1 MSIANS
7 FAKKRRAPIEQAPVS
22 NQTQYNPNAFRNG
35 PAPATNGSAPAQSG
49 FTLPQVIALIDKRLV
64 TIERQVID
72 LKDTLPP
79 GDSPMYSE
87 QFAQDKVSVEDFQT
101 VLKEFNDRFEMLAD
115 EFANYKNS
123 MMTLQSFTM
132 EVNQKLVKQLEVAN
146 SRACKCV
153 STCGGAP
160 STVRD
165 IQSQPTVRDVQVK
178 PVVQSAVR
186 DLQSPST
193 VQPVVRDVQSQ
204 PVVRDVQVKS
214 VVRDFQ
220 SPPVVRDN
228 WYQTPTDITE
238 EQYDMLPPPTPSRRS
253 APFLRLPERVAPAPV
268 RSIVEEY
275 DLEYERKI
283 RTGFA
288 REDSAAIAPEGRYP
302 STYSVGLPEEYD
314 DVASTPNPFS
324 YFSSDK
330 FATPQLAAPMLR
342 QKEFVPAQ
350 EWFDPSYHEQRINAT
365 QSIVMDIDDIDAM
378 DTEDTYS
385 DEQHKISRVAEEYG
399 CGIRSIAEDNHVQG
413 TDSDERRRSSSEY
426 ESTYQT
432 PVKKTDTFPSVS
444 THGESKAPRKK
455 PAAEQRVEV
464 VETISISAPPPPQPQ
479 PTPKNSNSNHK
490 RNSNPRKF
498 VLDDTKK
505 TE

>member
-160 STVRD
+160 SAVRD
-165 IQSQPTVRDVQVK
+165 IQSQP
-178 PVVQSAVR
+178 
-186 DLQSPST
+186 
-193 VQPVVRDVQSQ
+193 VVRDIQSQ
-204 PVVRDVQVKS
+204 PVVRDVHAPSTVQS
-214 VVRDFQ
+214 TVRDVQ
-220 SPPVVRDN
+220 VPSMVRDN
-228 WYQTPTDITE
+228 WYQTPMEITE
-238 EQYDMLPPPTPSRRS
+238 EQYDLLPPPTPSRRS

-275 DLEYERKI
+275 DLEY
-283 RTGFA
+283 
-288 REDSAAIAPEGRYP
+288 
-302 STYSVGLPEEYD
+302 D
-314 DVASTPNPFS
+314 DASTPNPFS

-385 DEQHKISRVAEEYG
+385 DEQHTISRAAE
-399 CGIRSIAEDNHVQG
+399 
-413 TDSDERRRSSSEY
+413 EY

-432 PVKKTDTFPSVS
+432 PVKKTDTLPSVS

-464 VETISISAPPPPQPQ
+464 VETISISTPPPPQPQ

>member
-22 NQTQYNPNAFRNG
+22 NQTQYNPNAYRNG

-165 IQSQPTVRDVQVK
+165 IQSQP
-178 PVVQSAVR
+178 
-186 DLQSPST
+186 
-193 VQPVVRDVQSQ
+193 VVRDVQSQ
-204 PVVRDVQVKS
+204 PVVQSTVPSKVQS

-220 SPPVVRDN
+220 SPPTVRDVQAQSVVQPAVRDN

-275 DLEYERKI
+275 D
-283 RTGFA
+283 
-288 REDSAAIAPEGRYP
+288 
-302 STYSVGLPEEYD
+302 VEYD